1 MRQLKLAQTGSAQVS
16 DNLCRATIWLV
27 EAITA
32 ETAVENQE
40 EPNVG
45 SLACAVCHGLAA
57 SIDEVCHWRVAA
69 LVSGCQLLTPRW
81 GAMRAARLA
90 ANAVQAYHVHY
101 FLDGA
106 AGELDVICA
115 AARSALLGQKTSDG
129 AGAPGARNHTNAVL
143 SPRRHLQK

>member
-1 MRQLKLAQTGSAQVS
+1 MS

-32 ETAVENQE
+32 ETAVENQK
-40 EPNVG
+40 EPDVG

-69 LVSGCQLLTPRW
+69 LVSGCRLLTPRW
-81 GAMRAARLA
+81 GGMRAARLA
-90 ANAVQAYHVHY
+90 AKAVRAYHGHY

-106 AGELDVICA
+106 AGELDVIHA
-115 AARSALLGQKTSDG
+115 AARSVLLGQTTGDMADALG
-129 AGAPGARNHTNAVL
+129 AHDHTNAV
-143 SPRRHLQK
+143 PYPAAALQK